1 MPNFREAWLE
11 ATNRDFTGAE
21 TCLLDPARFS
31 LFFTAVCIG
40 SNSEERPFAPLLAS
54 GDTLSGIANL

>member
-31 LFFTAVCIG
+31 LFSRLYVLVVIQSNGRLHVC
-40 SNSEERPFAPLLAS
+40 
-54 GDTLSGIANL
+54 

>member
-21 TCLLDPARFS
+21 TCLLDAARFS
-31 LFFTAVCIG
+31 LFFTAVCTG
-40 SNSEERPFAPLLAS
+40 SNPEERFFARLLAS
-54 GDTLSGIANL
+54 GEVP